1 MSVEDELQSTV
12 DPVHLLVRAVWS
24 AGDLALID
32 ELVTDDYVHSD
43 VLLPDSLEGPAAF
56 REWVETVREGTPDMT
71 KTVRETYVDGDT
83 AIVVYTASGT
93 HEGDIFGIA
102 PTGRSIEVDGV
113 VVSRVTDGRLVESTD
128 VWDAFG
134 LFAQLGTFPE
144 VR

>member
-1 MSVEDELQSTV
+1 M
-12 DPVHLLVRAVWS
+12 
-24 AGDLALID
+24 GDLALID

-43 VLLPDSLEGPAAF
+43 SVLPDSLEGPAAL

-71 KTVRETYVDGDT
+71 KTIDETYVDGET
-83 AIVVYTASGT
+83 VIVVYTARGT

-113 VVSRVTDGRLVESTD
+113 VVSRVADGRLVESTD

-144 VR
+144 AI